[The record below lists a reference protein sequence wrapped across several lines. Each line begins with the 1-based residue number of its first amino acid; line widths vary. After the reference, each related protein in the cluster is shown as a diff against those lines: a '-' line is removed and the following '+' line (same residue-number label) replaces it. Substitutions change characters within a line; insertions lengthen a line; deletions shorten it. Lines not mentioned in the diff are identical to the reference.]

1 MLAIGQGRP
10 CAALEKRERASAMS
24 GTDSEE
30 HSSSGVVAGKQS
42 QAEVEKNADEFVVRF
57 WGVRGS
63 YPVAGGG
70 AQQVGRNTSCVEV
83 RVGGHE
89 IILDAGTGLIPFGQ
103 FFRER
108 MKTLPS
114 TMTILFSHLHYDH
127 FLGLPFFEPLYHPE
141 VTLHL
146 AGPRLAGKSFPDTLC
161 GAMTSPYFPVDLRD
175 VPSTCQFY
183 TLEPGDHLHWLPGVL
198 QPQLQSGR
206 LNGGSKLLSEHEVRV
221 TFLHTTAHPR
231 NGCLV
236 SRIEYKGRSVVY
248 ATDIEWGQY
257 GNQPLIQFAGGA
269 DLLIHDAQYRED
281 DYLASKRGFG
291 HSTPRMATDVAS
303 AAGVKRLLLFHHDP
317 EYDDGVL
324 EQLQIAAQRD
334 FPATGLAFEG
344 LEVPLHQST

>member
-1 MLAIGQGRP
+1 
-10 CAALEKRERASAMS
+10 MS

-30 HSSSGVVAGKQS
+30 QSSSGVVAEGQRLAA
-42 QAEVEKNADEFVVRF
+42 AEEGADEFVVRF

-70 AQQVGRNTSCVEV
+70 VQQVGGNTSCVEV

-103 FFRER
+103 LYRER
-108 MKTLPS
+108 MKTSHP

-127 FLGLPFFEPLYHPE
+127 FLGLPFFEPLYQPGA
-141 VTLHL
+141 TLHL

-175 VPSTCQFY
+175 VPATCQFY
-183 TLEPGDHLHWLPGVL
+183 TLEPGDHLHWSPGAL
-198 QPQLQSGR
+198 QPQLRSGR
-206 LNGGSKLLSEHEVRV
+206 LNGGSKPLSGNEVRV
-221 TFLHTTAHPR
+221 TFLHTAAHPR

-236 SRIEYKGRSVVY
+236 SRIEYQGRSVVY
-248 ATDIEWGQY
+248 ATDVEWGQA
-257 GNQPLIQFAGGA
+257 GNQPLVQFAGEA

-291 HSTPRMATDVAS
+291 HSTPRMATDVAC

-317 EYDDGVL
+317 AYDDDML
-324 EQLQIAAQRD
+324 EELQSAAQQD

-344 LEVPLHQST
+344 LEVPLLRPT